1 MAQIGDIVEGKVN
14 GITGFGAFITFGDNQ
29 SGMVHISE
37 ISNEFVSDIKAV
49 LKVGDTVK
57 AKIMQIAD
65 DGKISLSIK
74 KAMPPKKP
82 SAPAPYV
89 PDSSYVWTAGKQ
101 EGSFE
106 EMLSKFKQRSEEKIS
121 DLKRKNNDGRKKRGG
136 R

>member
-1 MAQIGDIVEGKVN
+1 MAQIGDIVEGKVT
-14 GITGFGAFITFGDNQ
+14 GITGFGAFLIFGENQ

-37 ISNEFVSDIKAV
+37 VSREFVSDINTV

-57 AKIMQIAD
+57 AKVLQISD

-74 KAMPPKKP
+74 KALPPKKP

-89 PDSSYVWTAGKQ
+89 PDSSYVWSANKQ

-106 EMLSKFKQRSEEKIS
+106 EMLSMFKQTSDEKLS